1 MTKRAEL
8 AAAEL
13 ARRGWDVGESTE
25 LMHCPRCMGEVHAR
39 HNYCATCGEKLP
51 GVYGQTSLDDI
62 EAAIAA
68 AVGAGS

>member
-8 AAAEL
+8 AAEEL
-13 ARRGWDVGESTE
+13 ARRGWDLSENSDTFCTV
-25 LMHCPRCMGEVHAR
+25 CRRVHK
-39 HNYCATCGEKLP
+39 HTDNYCPACGTKR
-51 GVYGQTSLDDI
+51 GTSANSSALDDI